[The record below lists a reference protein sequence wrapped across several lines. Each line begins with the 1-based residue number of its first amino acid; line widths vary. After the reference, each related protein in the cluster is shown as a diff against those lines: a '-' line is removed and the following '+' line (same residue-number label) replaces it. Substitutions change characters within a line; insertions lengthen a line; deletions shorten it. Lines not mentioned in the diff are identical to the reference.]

1 VTYPDHRV
9 EAAINERFVP
19 LKLHLIDD
27 REHTR
32 PFQVFWT
39 PTILIGDR
47 SGKVRYTSVNF
58 LPPEEFLD
66 ILDIGEAMVA
76 MRWREYDTS
85 VERLTDVEERRP
97 DGPLTAEAMYWR
109 GVTAYFQ
116 HGRSSAAA
124 NAVWSE
130 MAGRFPESI
139 WAKRIP

>member
-9 EAAINERFVP
+9 EAAISERFVP

-32 PFQVFWT
+32 AFQVFWT

-66 ILDIGEAMVA
+66 ILDIGEALVA

-85 VERLTDVEERRP
+85 MRRLRDVEERRA

-109 GVTAYFQ
+109 GITAYFQ
-116 HGRSSAAA
+116 QGQSSVAA
-124 NAVWSE
+124 NAVWRE